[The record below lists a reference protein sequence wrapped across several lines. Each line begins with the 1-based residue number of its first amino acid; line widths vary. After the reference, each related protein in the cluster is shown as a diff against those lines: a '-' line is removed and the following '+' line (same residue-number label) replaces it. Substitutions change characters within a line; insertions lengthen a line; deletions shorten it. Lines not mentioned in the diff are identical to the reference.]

1 MGTASPTLS
10 EVSQGH
16 RAAPVGLSPRG
27 AGQAWLWG
35 VMEAPGRL
43 ASILPSPASLW
54 PLEQVSGELCKCCG
68 VWKAHW
74 SQVAKSSPS
83 SSSNTESHEL
93 SHSKLTFPAPPD
105 ASPPTRHSQDAGP
118 AAAATETQQEVVW
131 QQVSPLDPGWLQQV
145 GMGTEMG
152 IGVGMGQPW
161 AAGPWRGHALAK
173 MGIVPRQGVGGN
185 GGGMAAWPHS
195 TSR

>member
-1 MGTASPTLS
+1 MGTPLS

-131 QQVSPLDPGWLQQV
+131 QQVSPLDPGQLQQV